1 MKMYIEMFKNIDLRP
16 CELVAIR
23 EIAVEYRR
31 QLLLKYHVSD
41 EKELQPYI
49 ETWGTYDEAIQYSYL
64 LMCNQIV
71 EKIPKI
77 QDYILEQGFLVEADA
92 GSRDKFQCDGADCIC
107 VLC

>member
-1 MKMYIEMFKNIDLRP
+1 M
-16 CELVAIR
+16 
-23 EIAVEYRR
+23 
-31 QLLLKYHVSD
+31 KYHVSD

-77 QDYILEQGFLVEADA
+77 PDYILEQGFLVEADEDEE
-92 GSRDKFQCDGADCIC
+92 GVCS
-107 VLC
+107 

>member
-1 MKMYIEMFKNIDLRP
+1 MKKYIAMFKNIDLRP

-23 EIAVEYRR
+23 EIAAEYRR

-77 QDYILEQGFLVEADA
+77 LDYILEQGFLVEADEDEE
-92 GSRDKFQCDGADCIC
+92 GVCS
-107 VLC
+107 

>member
-1 MKMYIEMFKNIDLRP
+1 MIYTEECNEKYIEMFKNIDLRP

-23 EIAVEYRR
+23 EIAAEYRR

-77 QDYILEQGFLVEADA
+77 LDYILEQGFLVEADEDEE
-92 GSRDKFQCDGADCIC
+92 GVCS
-107 VLC
+107 